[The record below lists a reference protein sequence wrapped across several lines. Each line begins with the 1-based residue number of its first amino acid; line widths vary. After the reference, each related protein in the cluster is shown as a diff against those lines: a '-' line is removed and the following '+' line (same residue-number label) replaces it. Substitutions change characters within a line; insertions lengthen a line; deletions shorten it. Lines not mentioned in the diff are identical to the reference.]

1 MKTSVFVGAS
11 VDGFIA
17 RTNGAF
23 DFLSGGG
30 GERDNGYEEFF
41 ATVDALVIGRNT
53 YDVVLPFPTW
63 PYGSKPVFVL
73 STRDLGPAPSGSV
86 VERISAAPAEV
97 FSLLEARGFHH
108 VYVDGGFT
116 IQAFLRAGLINRL
129 VITRVPVLIGT
140 GISLFGPVDADIRLE
155 HVRTRQLSGGAV
167 QSEYA
172 VAPVTD
178 PAVSRQPDVAVV
190 DGDVPDA

>member
-97 FSLLEARGFHH
+97 FSLLEARGFQH